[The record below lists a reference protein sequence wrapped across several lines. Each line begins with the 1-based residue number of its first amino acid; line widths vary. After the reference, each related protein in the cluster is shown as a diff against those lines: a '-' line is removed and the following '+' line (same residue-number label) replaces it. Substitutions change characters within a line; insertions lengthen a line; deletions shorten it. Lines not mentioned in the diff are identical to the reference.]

1 MKNFNL
7 GGLHEKVFDL
17 SSYLKDGE
25 GFAGLLQSYN
35 NFAGNLAVDK
45 NSMVITIDDLG
56 SASEDVSGSITWK
69 KGAQFEEVSGDTFD
83 LGNATEEEWQDLLH
97 EIFAAMLGGF

>member
-35 NFAGNLAVDK
+35 NFAGNLGQLISFVLVMSFYKK
-45 NSMVITIDDLG
+45 NRIAYVIMVEYDINDF
-56 SASEDVSGSITWK
+56 VN
-69 KGAQFEEVSGDTFD
+69 QNF
-83 LGNATEEEWQDLLH
+83 
-97 EIFAAMLGGF
+97 

>member
-17 SSYLKDGE
+17 SPYLKDGE

-35 NFAGNLAVDK
+35 NFAGNLWLLV
-45 NSMVITIDDLG
+45 VL
-56 SASEDVSGSITWK
+56 SALFSSIIVMKIKETRRNF
-69 KGAQFEEVSGDTFD
+69 QFVEHVEMMYF
-83 LGNATEEEWQDLLH
+83 
-97 EIFAAMLGGF
+97 

>member
-1 MKNFNL
+1 M
-7 GGLHEKVFDL
+7 DL
-17 SSYLKDGE
+17 ETDCGTHHPHSR
-25 GFAGLLQSYN
+25 GFGRNMCPAL
-35 NFAGNLAVDK
+35 V
-45 NSMVITIDDLG
+45 
-56 SASEDVSGSITWK
+56 SEDGSGSITWK

>member
-25 GFAGLLQSYN
+25 RFAGLLQSYN
-35 NFAGNLAVDK
+35 NFAGNLWLLV
-45 NSMVITIDDLG
+45 VL
-56 SASEDVSGSITWK
+56 SALFSSIIVMK
-69 KGAQFEEVSGDTFD
+69 KRNKAKLSVWLREVSGAKTVPKNHANINKTGKSNENMRISAIESI
-83 LGNATEEEWQDLLH
+83 GN
-97 EIFAAMLGGF
+97 I

>member
-1 MKNFNL
+1 LKNFNL

-35 NFAGNLAVDK
+35 NFAGNLGQLISFVLVM
-45 NSMVITIDDLG
+45 SFY
-56 SASEDVSGSITWK
+56 K
-69 KGAQFEEVSGDTFD
+69 KKSVAGQ
-83 LGNATEEEWQDLLH
+83 
-97 EIFAAMLGGF
+97 MPGGWI

>member
-35 NFAGNLAVDK
+35 NFAGNLWLLV
-45 NSMVITIDDLG
+45 VL
-56 SASEDVSGSITWK
+56 SALFSSIIVMKIKETK
-69 KGAQFEEVSGDTFD
+69 ETFS
-83 LGNATEEEWQDLLH
+83 LAKRLKATEDLKFTK
-97 EIFAAMLGGF
+97 EI